1 MAKATRKLSLGR
13 IIYEIKRLTGKSPNT
28 ENKTELEGEE
38 DISLARGDINTP

>member
-13 IIYEIKRLTGKSPNT
+13 IIYEIKRLTGAPNT